1 MNIIKVL
8 IVDDSA
14 AVRDALR
21 SILTPHADFKIVG
34 EAVDGLNAIEKA
46 SDLKPDIILMDTQM
60 PGTDPVETTRRMK
73 ERFPEIKI
81 LLLAVHASYI
91 REAIAAGAD
100 GYLMKDIERKK
111 MLKTIRDLAR
121 GMS

>member
-21 SILTPHADFKIVG
+21 SILTHHADFKIVG
-34 EAVDGLNAIEKA
+34 EAADGLDAIEKTGN
-46 SDLKPDIILMDTQM
+46 LKPDIILIDTQM
-60 PGTDPVETTRRMK
+60 PGIDGVETTRRMK
-73 ERFPEIKI
+73 NRFPKIKI

-100 GYLMKDIERKK
+100 GYLMKDVERKK

>member
-21 SILTPHADFKIVG
+21 SILTHHADFKIVG
-34 EAVDGLNAIEKA
+34 EAADGMDAIEKA
-46 SDLKPDIILMDTQM
+46 GNLKPDIILIDTQM
-60 PGTDPVETTRRMK
+60 PGIDGVETTRRMK
-73 ERFPEIKI
+73 NRFPKIKI
-81 LLLAVHASYI
+81 LLLAVHASHL

-100 GYLMKDIERKK
+100 GYLMKDVERKK

>member
-8 IVDDSA
+8 IADDSA

-21 SILTPHADFKIVG
+21 SILTHHAEFKIVG
-34 EAVDGLNAIEKA
+34 EATDGLDAIEKA

-60 PGTDPVETTRRMK
+60 PGIDGVETMRRMK
-73 ERFPEIKI
+73 NRFPKIKI
-81 LLLAVHASYI
+81 LLLAVHANHN

-100 GYLMKDIERKK
+100 GYLMKDVERKK
-111 MLKTIRDLAR
+111 LLKTIRDLA
-121 GMS
+121 